1 MSHVLAAVRPGV
13 DGAAVDPVAGAMAAL
28 LCAEVRRI
36 DLEGRPAAD
45 AAPILAALRAP
56 DAVAAVVARDAV
68 DDAGW
73 EALLQGAAQ
82 PLVLVPEKGRAPDR
96 IDRIL
101 IPLDGSATAAEAV
114 AEIVQMCAGA
124 GLELIVLHV
133 FDAST
138 VPAYWDQAA
147 HARQCWEQEFL
158 ARHCGVPGVRL
169 HLRSGVAG
177 EHVVDVAD
185 AEQVDLI
192 ALAWSQRLT
201 PGRAG
206 TVRRTV
212 AEAAVPIALIPV
224 FSR

>member
-13 DGAAVDPVAGAMAAL
+13 DGASVDPVADAMAAL
-28 LCAEVRRI
+28 LRAEVRRL
-36 DLEGRPAAD
+36 DLAGRNTAD
-45 AAPILAALRAP
+45 AAQILAALRAP

-73 EALLQGAAQ
+73 DALLQGAPQ
-82 PLVLVPEKGRAPDR
+82 PLVLVPEKGRVPER

-101 IPLDGSATAAEAV
+101 IPLDGSAVAAEAV
-114 AEIVQMCAGA
+114 AEMVQVCAGA

-133 FDAST
+133 FDAGT

-158 ARHCGVPGVRL
+158 ARHCGIPGVRL

-177 EHVVDVAD
+177 EHVIDVAD
-185 AEQVDLI
+185 AERVDLI
-192 ALAWSQRLT
+192 ALAWSQRLG

-212 AEAAVPIALIPV
+212 AEATMPVALIPV

>member
-1 MSHVLAAVRPGV
+1 MPHVIAAVRPGA
-13 DGAAVDPVAGAMAAL
+13 DDAAVVPVAGAMAAL
-28 LCAEVRRI
+28 LCADVRRV
-36 DLEGRPAAD
+36 DLVARPTAD
-45 AAPILAALRAP
+45 AAPILAALQAV
-56 DAVAAVVARDAV
+56 DAVAAVVSRDAV
-68 DDAGW
+68 DDPGW

-82 PLVLVPEKGRAPDR
+82 PLVLVPEKGRAPER

-101 IPLDGSATAAEAV
+101 IPLDGTVEAAEAV
-114 AEIVQMCAGA
+114 AETVLLCAGA

-147 HARQCWEQEFL
+147 HARECWEQEFL

-177 EHVVDVAD
+177 EHVVDVA
-185 AEQVDLI
+185 ESEEVDLI
-192 ALAWSQRLT
+192 ALAWSQRLI

-212 AEAAVPIALIPV
+212 AEASAPVALIPV
-224 FSR
+224 LPR